1 VHWLP
6 WWAYP
11 AACCFLAGGTC
22 GWFVGYAHREF
33 VEWGRRYGRLLAWN
47 RAHRGSWRGWRPG
60 RLLAREYREAWRDAL
75 RLSAWGADAVARV
88 NARQAGR

>member
-1 VHWLP
+1 MHWLP

-33 VEWGRRYGRLLAWN
+33 VEWGRRWGRLLAWRQRHRMRN
-47 RAHRGSWRGWRPG
+47 PLCLVVRAYAELWADVVHLVATGQLRPG
-60 RLLAREYREAWRDAL
+60 R
-75 RLSAWGADAVARV
+75 
-88 NARQAGR
+88 